1 MPYSNAQKRKYQR
14 EWCAKN
20 RAAYMDGKT
29 CAHCGSPGPLEVD
42 HIDPALKISHSIWS
56 WSVARRTAEL
66 AKCQT
71 LCVPCHKAKT
81 KAQRPVP
88 EHGTISRYG
97 SIYKCRC
104 ELCRRANA
112 DRAALNKAKKRAR
125 EIREFQTSYMPAA

>member
-42 HIDPALKISHSIWS
+42 H
-56 WSVARRTAEL
+56 
-66 AKCQT
+66 
-71 LCVPCHKAKT
+71 
-81 KAQRPVP
+81 
-88 EHGTISRYG
+88 
-97 SIYKCRC
+97 
-104 ELCRRANA
+104 RRANA